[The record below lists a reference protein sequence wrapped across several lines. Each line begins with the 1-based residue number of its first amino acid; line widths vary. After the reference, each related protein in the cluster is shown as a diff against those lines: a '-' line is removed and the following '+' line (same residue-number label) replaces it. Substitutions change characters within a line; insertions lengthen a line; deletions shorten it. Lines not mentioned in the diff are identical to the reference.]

1 MDSLDRGADRRQG
14 DTYRLTPEEIASFR
28 RDGYVHLKG
37 VMSPAEMDAIEEVY
51 ERFLR
56 GEIHV
61 VGKDFNDMTTGE
73 HGTDP
78 RGYAV
83 VNVM

>member
-1 MDSLDRGADRRQG
+1 MTSVTSMDSSDRGADRRQG

-61 VGKDFNDMTTGE
+61 VEIGRA
-73 HGTDP
+73 H
-78 RGYAV
+78 V
-83 VNVM
+83 